1 MNVLRYRCKFREYG
15 GGCRESFDDANTK
28 GQKIIYA
35 WKDKNTQKRRID
47 TQLECKNVQ
56 NSTTCKKQPNRI
68 LTFAKK
74 R

>member
-35 WKDKNTQKRRID
+35 
-47 TQLECKNVQ
+47 
-56 NSTTCKKQPNRI
+56 
-68 LTFAKK
+68 
-74 R
+74 